1 VFTGLV
7 QHVGEVVDREPLGRG
22 LAFTVRAPEM
32 AGDLADG
39 ESVAVDGVCQTV
51 TGSDEE
57 TFSIESVR
65 ETLEKTTLGELEAER
80 RVSLERSLAVG
91 DRMGGHFVQGHVDGT
106 GEVVRVER
114 AEESVY
120 LDVDLPPRAARST
133 VNGGSVALDGV
144 SLTVQG
150 LRESV
155 AEVAIVPY
163 TWAHTALDR
172 LEEGDRMNVEA
183 DLIGKYVERLV
194 RPYEE
199 STQPDGSR

>member
-1 VFTGLV
+1 MFTGLV

-65 ETLEKTTLGELEAER
+65 ETLEKTTLGELEAGR
-80 RVSLERSLAVG
+80 RVNLERSLAVG

-172 LEEGDRMNVEA
+172 LQEGDRMNVEA

>member
-1 VFTGLV
+1 MFTGLV
-7 QHVGEVVDREPLGRG
+7 QHVGEVMDREPLGRG
-22 LAFTVRAPEM
+22 LAFTVRAPAM

-65 ETLEKTTLGELEAER
+65 ETLEKTTLGELEAGR
-80 RVSLERSLAVG
+80 RVNLERSLAVG

-144 SLTVQG
+144 SLTVQE

-194 RPYEE
+194 RPYEQ
-199 STQPDGSR
+199 SMQPDGSR

>member
-7 QHVGEVVDREPLGRG
+7 QEVGEVVGREPLGRG
-22 LAFTVRAPEM
+22 LALTVRAPGM
-32 AGDLADG
+32 ADDLADG

-51 TGSDEE
+51 TGSEGE
-57 TFSIESVR
+57 TFSFESVA
-65 ETLEKTTLGELEAER
+65 ETLSKTTLGELDPGR
-80 RVSLERSLAVG
+80 RVNLERSLAVG

-106 GEVVRVER
+106 GDLLRVER

-120 LDVDLPPRAARST
+120 LDVELPPAAARCT
-133 VNGGSVALDGV
+133 VDGGSVSLDGV
-144 SLTVQG
+144 SLTVQR
-150 LRESV
+150 LRDSV

-172 LEEGDRMNVEA
+172 LEEGDRVNVEA

-194 RPYEE
+194 RPYVE
-199 STQPDGSR
+199 STEHDGPR